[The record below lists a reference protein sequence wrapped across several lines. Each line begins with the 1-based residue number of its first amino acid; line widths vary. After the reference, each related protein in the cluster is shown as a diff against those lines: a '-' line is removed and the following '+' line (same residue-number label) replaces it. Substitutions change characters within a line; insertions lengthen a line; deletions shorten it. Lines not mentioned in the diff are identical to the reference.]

1 MKKILMMA
9 VAGFF
14 CLSASAQYPQLTD
27 EAKQLIE
34 QQKKQWKAHSDSAWA
49 VAFPIVIEEAKAVV
63 PTTCVRLR
71 FLHSLELRVVVCTPL
86 ADVVARC
93 SPLPT

>member
-34 QQKKQWKAHSDSAWA
+34 QQKKQWKAHSDSAWG
-49 VAFPIVIEEAKAVV
+49 FPY
-63 PTTCVRLR
+63 C
-71 FLHSLELRVVVCTPL
+71 H
-86 ADVVARC
+86 
-93 SPLPT
+93 